1 MAVQIYES
9 YLGEIQSKLS
19 TGNAT
24 EHTHRLALQRLLESV
39 GEVECFG
46 QTIWFV
52 IELVVSK

>member
-52 IELVVSK
+52 IQ